1 MAESIVGAI
10 SAHLECAICYRRFEN
25 AKCLKCLHTFC
36 ESCINKVIYRVL
48 DSEDDEFFIQNHVR
62 CPVCRE
68 ETKCRAEILRPNLL
82 ANKLIE
88 ELKRHED
95 SESTKELCKEH
106 GAEKKFFCEKC
117 GVLICSEC
125 ALCTHGKHTFLI
137 KNVEDASKAKVD
149 GMVKLMSK
157 ATMWMASHQEF
168 FMDYTKKKVEGNK
181 RLDDI
186 SEAIQTSSS
195 TCLKLLTD
203 TINRKKENL
212 MTKVESN
219 RSDLNEAVDNI
230 LGPVVE
236 AISEVSDEIECAEEL
251 LDSSD
256 PKEVVLQYRDW
267 AKRLLRGIDQ
277 QIPSDMD
284 ARRQCTR
291 VGSLKFFES
300 KAPILD
306 VPQLGVLWGQV
317 PERKDQDTEM
327 PLLQRPTQRLLL
339 TLRVQVCGRIKLMT
353 PYTNGSIL
361 VRYRDGHMEVLSPD
375 GSCGRIRGRS
385 TNISARD
392 MAALSDGRFVTL
404 TKRNTVKIYGKGGE
418 SQQVEFATRED
429 DDESADA
436 IATDIH
442 DNVLLLYSGVA
453 RVVRFSSDGGEPMDV
468 IPINCVEF
476 NVVLRM
482 RSTTRGKIVIVQN
495 DGFLIACSDEGGM
508 YRRIPIPETDKVS
521 CDQEGNIWMISHQD
535 IQGTKRAFL
544 EVYGENGDRIVDTYL
559 PNDSA
564 APEFEPWGIAASTN
578 CFAAVLS
585 PNEVGWFIREM

>member
-36 ESCINKVIYRVL
+36 ESCINGVIDTAVGS
-48 DSEDDEFFIQNHVR
+48 DSDSDDDFIENHVR

-68 ETKCRAEILRPNLL
+68 ETKCRAKTLRPNLL
-82 ANKLIE
+82 ANKIIE

-117 GVLICSEC
+117 AVLICSEC

-186 SEAIQTSSS
+186 SEAIQISSS

-203 TINRKKENL
+203 MINRKKENL
-212 MTKVESN
+212 MTRVESN
-219 RSDLNEAVDNI
+219 RSDLIEAVDNI
-230 LGPVVE
+230 LLPVEE
-236 AISEVSDEIECAEEL
+236 AISNVSDEIECAEEL

-256 PKEVVLQYRDW
+256 PKEVVLKYRDW

-284 ARRQCTR
+284 ARRQCSM

-300 KAPILD
+300 NAHILD
-306 VPQLGVLWGQV
+306 VPQLGVLGEQV
-317 PERKDQDTEM
+317 PERKDQDKEM
-327 PLLQRPTQRLLL
+327 ALLQRPTQRLLL

-361 VRYRDGHMEVLSPD
+361 VRYRDGHMEVMSPD
-375 GSCGRIRGRS
+375 GSCGRIRGPS
-385 TNISARD
+385 ISARD
-392 MAALSDGRFVTL
+392 MAAMSNGRFVTL

-418 SQQVEFATRED
+418 SQQVEFVTRED
-429 DDESADA
+429 DEFADLSLQ
-436 IATDIH
+436 I
-442 DNVLLLYSGVA
+442 
-453 RVVRFSSDGGEPMDV
+453 
-468 IPINCVEF
+468 
-476 NVVLRM
+476 
-482 RSTTRGKIVIVQN
+482 STT
-495 DGFLIACSDEGGM
+495 M
-508 YRRIPIPETDKVS
+508 YCCCT
-521 CDQEGNIWMISHQD
+521 
-535 IQGTKRAFL
+535 QGSQ
-544 EVYGENGDRIVDTYL
+544 G
-559 PNDSA
+559 S
-564 APEFEPWGIAASTN
+564 
-578 CFAAVLS
+578 
-585 PNEVGWFIREM
+585 